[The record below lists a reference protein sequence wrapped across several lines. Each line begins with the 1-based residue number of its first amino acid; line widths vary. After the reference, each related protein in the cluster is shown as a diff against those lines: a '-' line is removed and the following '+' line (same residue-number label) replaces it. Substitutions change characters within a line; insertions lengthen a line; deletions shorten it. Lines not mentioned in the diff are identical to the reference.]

1 MSPIARAFMVIN
13 LLLSGMFLAY
23 AAFYLQQHDTFKTK
37 YESEA
42 KAHQQTVADSEQK
55 YTALSQEANRL
66 KTDLQAATQSN
77 SEKDARVKQA
87 DEENTALK
95 ARMDAAQNKLDKVEA
110 HLGTVSTTI
119 DNQNKRIEELT
130 TQTLKDKEDRTK
142 ALSER
147 DDMEN
152 RMKLAEAS
160 LEKSKARETE
170 LVGELNGKNEDLR
183 KASMTLELVAAKYP
197 DYKNVIGN
205 LVPDVDGTV
214 LEVNTSLGTVAIS
227 LGENQAGV
235 QKGWRFAV
243 HDGQYY
249 KGEIRIT
256 EVTANMA
263 LGMIETQRP
272 GQTINKGDKATTR
285 LR

>member
-37 YESEA
+37 YEGEVA
-42 KAHQQTVADSEQK
+42 AHQKTTAESEQK
-55 YTALSQEANRL
+55 YTALSQQASRL
-66 KTDLQAATQSN
+66 QTDLQAATQSN
-77 SEKDARVKQA
+77 TEKDARVKQA

-130 TQTLKDKEDRTK
+130 TQTLKDKEDRSK
-142 ALSER
+142 ALAER

-160 LEKSKARETE
+160 LEKSKGRENE
-170 LVGELNGKNEDLR
+170 LVGELNDKNENLR
-183 KASMTLELVAAKYP
+183 KANMTLELVAAKYP

-214 LEVNTSLGTVAIS
+214 LEVNTSLGSVAIS

-243 HDGQYY
+243 HDGQNY
-249 KGEIRIT
+249 KGEVRIT